1 MSEGRERAA
10 GSWLGDGKPRIA
22 VLLLLYVGAVPT
34 SPV

>member
-10 GSWLGDGKPRIA
+10 GSGLGDGKPRIA
-22 VLLLLYVGAVPT
+22 ALLLYVGAVPT